1 MIFQIPD
8 EIEKRRMEFRE
19 FLEAEIQHIGD
30 ARDAF
35 GKPIGSHQMVQD
47 MIADMVI
54 ALETSRLV
62 SYRAA
67 ALMDRRQRCDLEQA
81 VAKAYACEVVND
93 VTAKAIQVL
102 GARGLTTSEGF
113 RTERFYR
120 DARFLTIAEG
130 TTQIMKLIIGRK
142 TLGMSAIR

>member
-1 MIFQIPD
+1 
-8 EIEKRRMEFRE
+8 
-19 FLEAEIQHIGD
+19 
-30 ARDAF
+30 
-35 GKPIGSHQMVQD
+35 
-47 MIADMVI
+47 
-54 ALETSRLV
+54 
-62 SYRAA
+62 
-67 ALMDRRQRCDLEQA
+67 
-81 VAKAYACEVVND
+81 